1 MSRSVPK
8 IPSKIMILDVSGSY
22 QRLVYMCQIT
32 EVYSQSFQ
40 RYEAANYVL
49 YQLNHRG
56 CN

>member
-8 IPSKIMILDVSGSY
+8 IPSKIMILDASGSY

-32 EVYSQSFQ
+32 EVYPQSFQ

-56 CN
+56 V